1 MSFCRSLCLF
11 VSYLFVCMSV
21 CMSMCLFVFM
31 SVSVWLFVYS
41 LYFCINVSLLSR
53 PLLNPIGEIGSGYP
67 TDVDD
72 GNRTSLPILRQK
84 MAQSDV

>member
-1 MSFCRSLCLF
+1 MPVCF
-11 VSYLFVCMSV
+11 LFVCLYVCLYVYVSV
-21 CMSMCLFVFM
+21 CLYVCLCLYGCL
-31 SVSVWLFVYS
+31 SIG

-84 MAQSDV
+84 MAQSGV